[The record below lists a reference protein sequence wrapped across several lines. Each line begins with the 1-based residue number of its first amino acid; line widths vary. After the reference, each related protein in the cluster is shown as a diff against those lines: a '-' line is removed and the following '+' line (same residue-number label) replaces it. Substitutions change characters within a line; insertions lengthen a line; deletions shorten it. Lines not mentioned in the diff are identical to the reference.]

1 MCTDVV
7 HKLHIRIVENQC
19 VAAIVRD
26 VQQNPL
32 AGVRAC
38 AYPRTYMRVRVRPRA
53 VRVHIA
59 HIPHNTLF
67 CKRFDVQTMLMVCAQ
82 GGKKP
87 AQAAHWRAF

>member
-1 MCTDVV
+1 MCTDEG
-7 HKLHIRIVENQC
+7 HKLHSRTVENQQ
-19 VAAIVRD
+19 VKAIVRD
-26 VQQNPL
+26 VQKNSL

-59 HIPHNTLF
+59 HIHPNTLF
-67 CKRFDVQTMLMVCAQ
+67 LKRFDVQIMLMVCAQ